1 MSFDTFEI
9 LAICGTTFG
18 IAGFLLAAVAILIF
32 VRMHYHS
39 PHHRRHVHSGQHIGM
54 NPVAQDSDSD
64 DGEYNGALYPGPVSV
79 DGKHY
84 QKTSVHVIDQSGHPT
99 RWRPF
104 WPLFCCIILVTLALV
119 SVPILI
125 WLADDGVHHHFHHH
139 GDDSSSI
146 ASSGAASSA
155 TSGSVI

>member
-39 PHHRRHVHSGQHIGM
+39 PHHQRHAHGGHFGM
-54 NPVAQDSDSD
+54 SPVGQDSDSD
-64 DGEYNGALYPGPVSV
+64 DGEYNGALYPASPITV

-84 QKTSVHVIDQSGHPT
+84 HETSVHVINKAGHPT

-104 WPLFCCIILVTLALV
+104 WPLFFCIILVTLALI

-125 WLADDGVHHHFHHH
+125 WLADDSVHHFHHH
-139 GDDSSSI
+139 SGGGGSDSSSSI
-146 ASSGAASSA
+146 SNSS
-155 TSGSVI
+155 SGSVI